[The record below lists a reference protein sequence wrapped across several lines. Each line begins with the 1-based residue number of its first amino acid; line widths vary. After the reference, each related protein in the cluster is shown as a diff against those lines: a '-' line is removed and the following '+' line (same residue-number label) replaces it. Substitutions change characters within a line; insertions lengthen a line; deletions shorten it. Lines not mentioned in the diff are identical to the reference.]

1 MWQGPYPEVPIGKG
15 TTKSAAGWGRAA
27 RAGGEGDPEG
37 KIAPGDAPGEG
48 KRRIPK
54 PNEKGGREVETRKV
68 GRAGLQVDPEFSHVT
83 PSLLSAKQDE
93 LLSNVACF
101 ASTLLCSHPRPCTE
115 GSNSLGIVLD
125 EIAER
130 FENFVIIEKS
140 MDVGDAP
147 GEGKRRAPLPQEAGP
162 YTPVPTPVLT
172 PVPTPVPTLL
182 AAQLELLLPLPLFCV
197 CVYSTK
203 ECKP

>member
-1 MWQGPYPEVPIGKG
+1 MKRGGTGVSVCAFIPPKNVNLKLNPKLGVSVARPYPEVPIGKG

-101 ASTLLCSHPRPCTE
+101 ASTLLCSQP
-115 GSNSLGIVLD
+115 
-125 EIAER
+125 
-130 FENFVIIEKS
+130 
-140 MDVGDAP
+140 
-147 GEGKRRAPLPQEAGP
+147 APLHRGFQQPWHCA
-162 YTPVPTPVLT
+162 
-172 PVPTPVPTLL
+172 
-182 AAQLELLLPLPLFCV
+182 
-197 CVYSTK
+197 
-203 ECKP
+203 